1 MLVAG
6 IETVWGGFEQ
16 PGVGAVR
23 DNDLSDQS
31 LIYTKGDEIGRFKFG
46 STIVLLFEKDAA
58 SGLDALLP
66 QAPVSMG
73 EGIALLK

>member
-1 MLVAG
+1 MKLLAQR
-6 IETVWGGFEQ
+6 E
-16 PGVGAVR
+16 AVR

-46 STIVLLFEKDAA
+46 STIVLLFEKDAI